1 MEELKNK
8 NIHIV
13 GVLGNEGFAM
23 FDFCLGSGFK
33 NITGHDFSSPE
44 KIEEIFK
51 KSHPNLS
58 NKEIENNLNI
68 IKKNENLIHFQEN
81 YLQDVKKADL
91 IFLPQSWFLYKQNK
105 PLKKLKRKIP
115 FWGILNLYFQTKAKI
130 IGVTGSQGKTTTTRL
145 IENIFSKSKNRFL
158 TLGND
163 KFSGNSIKKA
173 LNLTDKDFLI
183 LEISHRQLLF
193 DIKNSPD
200 ISVILNITQNHLDD
214 FLKPIGEK
222 NNIKEAEKEYIKTK
236 EKLLKYQ
243 KKQDFAILNYE
254 DKNCQKLI
262 KKYQNK
268 INILTFSHKQSL
280 KKGIFI
286 KNKSFIIKYKNNE
299 KKIAPINS
307 FKLIGTQNIEDA
319 LAAIGASFCAKIPLK
334 SIKEGIETFQGPKEK
349 FHKEKEI
356 NGIEFYVDF
365 LSTTP
370 ESTIPAIKFFN
381 KKIYLICGGED
392 KEMNY
397 KNLAKLI
404 EKKVKKVILLPG
416 TASNKIQREL
426 ATRKNKIEKVKSL
439 EEAIEKVVRLA
450 KRELKNNKNQKEIV
464 LISPA
469 AAFFRRE
476 YGGQKKL
483 KEIFDKY

>member
-1 MEELKNK
+1 M
-8 NIHIV
+8 
-13 GVLGNEGFAM
+13 
-23 FDFCLGSGFK
+23 
-33 NITGHDFSSPE
+33 
-44 KIEEIFK
+44 
-51 KSHPNLS
+51 
-58 NKEIENNLNI
+58 
-68 IKKNENLIHFQEN
+68 
-81 YLQDVKKADL
+81 
-91 IFLPQSWFLYKQNK
+91 
-105 PLKKLKRKIP
+105 
-115 FWGILNLYFQTKAKI
+115 
-130 IGVTGSQGKTTTTRL
+130 
-145 IENIFSKSKNRFL
+145 
-158 TLGND
+158 
-163 KFSGNSIKKA
+163 
-173 LNLTDKDFLI
+173 
-183 LEISHRQLLF
+183 
-193 DIKNSPD
+193 
-200 ISVILNITQNHLDD
+200 
-214 FLKPIGEK
+214 KPIGEK

-483 KEIFDKY
+483 KEIFNKY